1 MLLSDLLKQD
11 DKTLASLPVSGIA
24 CDSRLVNKGN
34 VFVAIKGHR
43 DDGARYV
50 DKALAAGAVAVVC
63 DQDIGAQDVPVFQVT
78 DSRLALAEMAANL
91 YPARPNMIV
100 GITGTNGKT
109 SVAEFLRQIWT
120 KVGWKAASIGTL
132 GARGGQDDRS
142 LGLTTPDTLSLHRVL
157 SDFAHDGTDNIVIE
171 ASSHGIMQH
180 RLSGLN
186 INIAGFTNLSRD
198 HLDYHGSFKEY
209 FAAKAALFT
218 RLLADG
224 GIAVINIDN
233 EYGRELLKQIEKREV
248 GIITVGHE
256 AGADFRIMSVSVRS
270 LIMDVTVLH
279 DDKNYTLSLA
289 LHGVFQAEN
298 AILAAALAHAS
309 GLAADSCL
317 LSLPFLKAAPGR
329 MNSIIV
335 PDRNAVV
342 VVDYAHT
349 PDALKLA
356 LIALRGESDKK
367 LGVVFGCGGERD
379 TGKRTE
385 MGKIAND
392 HADFVIVTDDNPRG
406 EEASAIRADIIA
418 ACPKATEIGNRH
430 EAIRYGISL
439 LGEADILL
447 VAGKGHE
454 DYQLVGD
461 ETLPFSDNA
470 TIQAIINTLP
480 TEVAS

>member
-63 DQDIGAQDVPVFQVT
+63 DQDIGAQDVPVFQVA

-157 SDFAHDGTDNIVIE
+157 SDFAHDGTDNIVLE

-186 INIAGFTNLSRD
+186 INVAGFTNLSRD

-248 GIITVGHE
+248 GPSSLSGMRSVLIF
-256 AGADFRIMSVSVRS
+256 ASCQFRCAHLSWTLLSF
-270 LIMDVTVLH
+270 TN
-279 DDKNYTLSLA
+279 DKNYTLSLS

-406 EEASAIRADIIA
+406 EEAL
-418 ACPKATEIGNRH
+418 RH
-430 EAIRYGISL
+430 QSRY
-439 LGEADILL
+439 
-447 VAGKGHE
+447 
-454 DYQLVGD
+454 YCR
-461 ETLPFSDNA
+461 LP
-470 TIQAIINTLP
+470 
-480 TEVAS
+480 